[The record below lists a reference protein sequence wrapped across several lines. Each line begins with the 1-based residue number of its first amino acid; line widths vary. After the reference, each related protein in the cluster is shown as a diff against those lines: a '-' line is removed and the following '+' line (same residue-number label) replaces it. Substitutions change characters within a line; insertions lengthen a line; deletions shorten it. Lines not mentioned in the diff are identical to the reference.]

1 MSKNKNQQRGG
12 THLYRLWNSSD
23 DLLYVGISKS
33 ALTRLGQHQRSQPW
47 ADEICRITIERFDT
61 RGQAEAA
68 EVEAI
73 AAERPKYNVHH
84 AVKPT
89 HMQLAKEQWR
99 QMTHAERAESKRNIG
114 QLAQILGDDLKVIGK
129 DYAIAC
135 HLALLAS
142 SLDIESDEFSA
153 RYV

>member
-61 RGQAEAA
+61 RGQAETA

-73 AAERPKYNVHH
+73 AAERPKYNVRH

-89 HMQLAKEQWR
+89 NMQLANEQWR
-99 QMTHAERAESKRNIG
+99 QMTAEERAEAKRQME
-114 QLAQILGDDLKVIGK
+114 QLAQILGDLRGTQKDLS
-129 DYAIAC
+129 IAA
-135 HLALLAS
+135 HLALFAT
-142 SLDIESDEFSA
+142 SLDLESDEFSA